1 VQTIRHEE
9 NPSDLRFHRR
19 ATFVELGEMELEIA
33 EAGDEFF
40 PSRRTASKYFFP
52 KAHNQT
58 MAARQ
63 QEDPD
68 LSSEANH
75 NSTMLSWR
83 KSGLSSEFSS
93 AFRYSRRSQT

>member
-1 VQTIRHEE
+1 
-9 NPSDLRFHRR
+9 LRFHRR
-19 ATFVELGEMELEIA
+19 ATFVEIGEMEVEIA

-40 PSRRTASKYFFP
+40 PSRRTASKNLFP

-58 MAARQ
+58 TAARQ

-83 KSGLSSEFSS
+83 KSGLLSDFSFS
-93 AFRYSRRSQT
+93 VSIFSKKSDIKWVYPKNHEA